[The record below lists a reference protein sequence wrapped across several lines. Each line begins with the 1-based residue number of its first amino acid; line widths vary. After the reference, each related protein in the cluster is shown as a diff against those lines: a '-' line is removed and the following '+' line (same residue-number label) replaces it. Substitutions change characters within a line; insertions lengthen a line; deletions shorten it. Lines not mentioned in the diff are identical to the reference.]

1 MSKKLKYSKIKIGSK
16 VKWNDPAVEDYDTK
30 YRKKVLNR
38 IFKVFS
44 INNGGDERCESGDDI
59 VCISDGFSEAEVY
72 ARELVLC

>member
-16 VKWNDPAVEDYDTK
+16 VKWNDPAVEDYDMK

-44 INNGGDERCESGDDI
+44 INGGAESCASGDDI

-72 ARELVLC
+72 ARELVVC